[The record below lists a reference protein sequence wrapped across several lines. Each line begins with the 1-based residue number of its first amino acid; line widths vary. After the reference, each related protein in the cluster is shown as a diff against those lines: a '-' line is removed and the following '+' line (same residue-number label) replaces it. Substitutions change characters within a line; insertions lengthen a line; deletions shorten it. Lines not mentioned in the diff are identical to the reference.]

1 MADLDTSEVEKLM
14 GDLKDE
20 YVAKAVE
27 PVISFTQ
34 NNTTQIESNDE
45 RLNYMFVK
53 KEDIENKVF
62 LKQEYLDT
70 NKIDYNVIVDKQDTG
85 DTHTIGLGKLDKVLP
100 ASFFQ
105 VKTIEEGTDYYL
117 RKNPD
122 LPEDVAEIMSRYTFG
137 DKQPIKP
144 KPKKTK
150 NKTPDTLEVKK
161 GSFEID
167 FS

>member
-14 GDLKDE
+14 GDLKHE
-20 YVAKAVE
+20 YIAKAVE
-27 PVISFTQ
+27 PVIAFSQ

-53 KEDIENKVF
+53 QEDIDNKVF

-70 NKIDYNVIVDKQDTG
+70 DKIDYSVIVDKQDTG
-85 DTHTIGLGKLDKVLP
+85 DTHTTGLGKLDKVLP

-105 VKTIEEGTDYYL
+105 VKTIEEGTNYYL

-137 DKQPIKP
+137 DKQSMKP